1 MVRSLFPIEFKEAI
15 VAKRGKVILGPVRE
29 SLHAGGPTIVVGPN
43 GAGKTTLLRLIHGL
57 ERTAGG
63 ALSFGIDDVRA
74 VRRKQCFVFQKPIV
88 LRRSALD
95 NVAYPLILHGM
106 KKADARTEARS
117 MIERVGLSEAVD
129 TRATFLSCGEA
140 QKLAIARALV
150 TKPELLILDEPTA
163 SLDAS
168 ATRDI
173 EALILDAAENGVEII
188 MTTHHMGQA
197 RRLAKRVIFLYRG
210 RLLEISEANSFWKAP
225 GSNEALRF
233 INGEIV

>member
-1 MVRSLFPIEFKEAI
+1 MVNLFPIQLNEVVVSK
-15 VAKRGKVILGPVRE
+15 KGKVILGPLQADIE
-29 SLHAGGPTIVVGPN
+29 AGGPTIIIGPN

-57 ERTAGG
+57 ERAREGQVAF
-63 ALSFGIDDVRA
+63 ALSNVKQVHA
-74 VRRKQCFVFQKPIV
+74 KQCFVFQKPIM

-95 NVAYPLILHGM
+95 NVAYPLIVGGM
-106 KKADARTEARS
+106 SKATAREQAHA
-117 MIERVGLSEAVD
+117 MIERVGLKEVAE
-129 TRATFLSCGEA
+129 TNAPYLSGGEA

-173 EALILDAAENGVEII
+173 EALILDAAGSGIEIM

-197 RRLAKRVIFLYRG
+197 RRLAKRIIFLHRG
-210 RLLEISEANSFWKAP
+210 RLLEITEANSFWNAP
-225 GSNEALRF
+225 GSEEAVRF